1 MDHNPA
7 RLLCLWGFPDKN
19 ARVTCH
25 FLLQGIFPTQR
36 LNLCLLH
43 WQAALYLGHVSVC
56 FSSAQFSRSVV
67 SDPLQP
73 HGLQLARP
81 PCPSPAP
88 GVYSNSCPLSQWCY
102 PTISSSVVPFSSL
115 LQSFPASGSFQMS
128 QFFESRGQRSFS
140 FSITP
145 SNEYSGLIS
154 FKMDWLDLL
163 AVERDSQGSSNATV
177 GKTCLCA
184 IKQLSWEL
192 FLFVSCVMSSIGW
205 KIIYLKFPYH

>member
-1 MDHNPA
+1 MHLVCLSGGKPA
-7 RLLCLWGFPDKN
+7 IRDKWVRGLFFGFSSVTQLCLP
-19 ARVTCH
+19 
-25 FLLQGIFPTQR
+25 
-36 LNLCLLH
+36 LC
-43 WQAALYLGHVSVC
+43 
-56 FSSAQFSRSVV
+56 
-67 SDPLQP
+67 DPMDCNTP
-73 HGLQLARP
+73 GRPVHHQLP
-81 PCPSPAP
+81 
-88 GVYSNSCPLSQWCY
+88 VYSNSCPLRWWSH
-102 PTISSSVVPFSSL
+102 PAISSSVVPFSSC

-184 IKQLSWEL
+184 IKKLSWEL

>member
-1 MDHNPA
+1 MLRYFVIPCAMLCLVTQLCLTLHDLMDHNPA

-88 GVYSNSCPLSQWCY
+88 GVYSNSCPSSRWCH
-102 PTISSSVVPFSSL
+102 PTISSSIVPFSFR
-115 LQSFPASGSFQMS
+115 LQPFPVWGSFLMS
-128 QFFESRGQRSFS
+128 HFFASSGQ
-140 FSITP
+140 SIGASASVLP
-145 SNEYSGLIS
+145 MDIQGWFPLGLTGMIS
-154 FKMDWLDLL
+154 LPVQGDLL
-163 AVERDSQGSSNATV
+163 RVYY
-177 GKTCLCA
+177 
-184 IKQLSWEL
+184 IKR
-192 FLFVSCVMSSIGW
+192 
-205 KIIYLKFPYH
+205 